1 MKGGVETLQPQ
12 RYAGARSLTGAQGA
26 DLSPATAGDSLLL
39 RLQYQHHHQA
49 TNVVAG
55 EDLRKTSSAGAQE
68 STARL
73 AGTNE
78 AGSGTTEMALHR
90 VSSLTLSEHLQ
101 SLLFPLIEKCEYKSA
116 QYKENNSHIF

>member
-1 MKGGVETLQPQ
+1 MVGLD
-12 RYAGARSLTGAQGA
+12 
-26 DLSPATAGDSLLL
+26 DLSGLSSPDDSRNLP
-39 RLQYQHHHQA
+39 
-49 TNVVAG
+49 T
-55 EDLRKTSSAGAQE
+55 GAQE

-90 VSSLTLSEHLQ
+90 VSSLTLGEHLQ
-101 SLLFPLIEKCEYKSA
+101 SFLFPLIEKREYKSA